1 VRNYK
6 QIIEK
11 LFNNQI
17 SSKEYQTFLNVL
29 KRIFKQALKV
39 HFTSNI
45 EKLFHKYFG
54 PDYLEV
60 LASELIFKIVSKK
73 ESFLNLSF
81 INEKYLLTTAIN
93 IIYFYLSSEFKLV
106 EKEVNLEDLSL
117 TQEEDKEKEIRV
129 EGLLPPVFVNFLED
143 SALNHLVLSLKEKL
157 TKKELE
163 TLCWYVNKAYKQNP
177 KEVKASADALYK
189 RWERLKPKL
198 KKIVGEE
205 VLEGTS
211 ADKLFYA
218 IKSEICDK
226 YS

>member
-1 VRNYK
+1 MRNYK

-11 LFNNQI
+11 LLNNQI
-17 SSKEYQTFLNVL
+17 SSKEYQIFLNVL

-39 HFTSNI
+39 YFTSNI

-60 LASELIFKIVSKK
+60 LASEFIFKIVSKK

-93 IIYFYLSSEFKLV
+93 IIYLYLSSEFKLV
-106 EKEVNLEDLSL
+106 EKEVNLNDLSL
-117 TQEEDKEKEIRV
+117 TQEEDKEQEIRV

-177 KEVKASADALYK
+177 KEVKASADTLYK

-211 ADKLFYA
+211 ADKIFYA

>member
-1 VRNYK
+1 MPY
-6 QIIEK
+6 
-11 LFNNQI
+11 I
-17 SSKEYQTFLNVL
+17 S
-29 KRIFKQALKV
+29 
-39 HFTSNI
+39 
-45 EKLFHKYFG
+45 
-54 PDYLEV
+54 
-60 LASELIFKIVSKK
+60 
-73 ESFLNLSF
+73 
-81 INEKYLLTTAIN
+81 EKYLLITALN
-93 IIYFYLSSEFKLV
+93 IIYFHLSSGFKIV
-106 EKEVNLEDLSL
+106 EKEVNLDDLSL
-117 TQEEDKEKEIRV
+117 TQEEDKEQEIRV

-177 KEVKASADALYK
+177 KEVKVSDNALYK

-198 KKIVGEE
+198 KKILGEE

>member
-1 VRNYK
+1 VRDYK

-11 LFNNQI
+11 LLNNQV

-39 HFTSNI
+39 HFTTNI

-81 INEKYLLTTAIN
+81 INKKYLLTTAIN
-93 IIYFYLSSEFKLV
+93 IIYLYLSSEFKLV
-106 EKEVNLEDLSL
+106 EKEVNLDDLSL
-117 TQEEDKEKEIRV
+117 TQEEGKEQEIKV
-129 EGLLPPVFVNFLED
+129 EGLLSPKFVNFLED

-157 TKKELE
+157 TKRELE
-163 TLCWYVNKAYKQNP
+163 TLCWYLDKAYKQNP
-177 KEVKASADALYK
+177 KELKAIADALYK

-198 KKIVGEE
+198 RRILEEE
-205 VLEGTS
+205 VLKGTS

>member
-1 VRNYK
+1 MRDYK

-11 LFNNQI
+11 LLNNQI

-39 HFTSNI
+39 HFTTNI

-81 INEKYLLTTAIN
+81 INKKYLLTTAIN
-93 IIYFYLSSEFKLV
+93 IIYLYLSSEFKLV
-106 EKEVNLEDLSL
+106 EKEVNLDDLSL
-117 TQEEDKEKEIRV
+117 TQEEDKEQEIKV
-129 EGLLPPVFVNFLED
+129 EGLLSPKFVNFLED

-163 TLCWYVNKAYKQNP
+163 TLCWYLDKAYKQNP
-177 KEVKASADALYK
+177 KELKAIADALYK

-198 KKIVGEE
+198 RKILEEE
-205 VLEGTS
+205 VLKGTS

>member
-11 LFNNQI
+11 FLNNQI
-17 SSKEYQTFLNVL
+17 SSEEYQIFLKDL
-29 KRIFKQALKV
+29 KRIFKQAFKV
-39 HFTSNI
+39 HFTTNI

-60 LASELIFKIVSKK
+60 LASELNLKIVSKK
-73 ESFLNLSF
+73 ESFLKLSF
-81 INEKYLLTTAIN
+81 INEKYLLTTAIH

-106 EKEVNLEDLSL
+106 EKEVNLDDLSL
-117 TQEEDKEKEIRV
+117 TQEEDKDQEIRV
-129 EGLLPPVFVNFLED
+129 ESLLPPVFVNFLED
-143 SALNHLVLSLKEKL
+143 SALNHLVLNLKVKL

-177 KEVKASADALYK
+177 KEVKANANVFYK

-198 KKIVGEE
+198 KKILGEE

>member
-1 VRNYK
+1 MRNYK

-17 SSKEYQTFLNVL
+17 SSKEYQTFLHVL

-39 HFTSNI
+39 HFTTNI

-93 IIYFYLSSEFKLV
+93 IIYLYLSSEFKLV
-106 EKEVNLEDLSL
+106 EKEVNLDDLSL
-117 TQEEDKEKEIRV
+117 TQEEDKEQEIKV
-129 EGLLPPVFVNFLED
+129 EGLLSPIFVNFLED

-163 TLCWYVNKAYKQNP
+163 TLCWYLDKAYKQNP
-177 KEVKASADALYK
+177 KELKASAEALYK

-198 KKIVGEE
+198 RKILGEE

>member
-1 VRNYK
+1 VRDYK

-11 LFNNQI
+11 LLNNQI

-39 HFTSNI
+39 HFTTNI

-81 INEKYLLTTAIN
+81 INKKYLLTTAIN
-93 IIYFYLSSEFKLV
+93 IIYLYLSSEFKLV
-106 EKEVNLEDLSL
+106 EKEVNLDDLSL
-117 TQEEDKEKEIRV
+117 TQEEGKEQEIKV
-129 EGLLPPVFVNFLED
+129 EGLLSPKFVNFLED

-157 TKKELE
+157 TKRELE
-163 TLCWYVNKAYKQNP
+163 TLCWYLDKAYKQNP
-177 KEVKASADALYK
+177 KELKAIADALYK

-198 KKIVGEE
+198 RRILEEE
-205 VLEGTS
+205 VLKGTS

>member
-11 LFNNQI
+11 LLNNQI
-17 SSKEYQTFLNVL
+17 SSKEYQIFLNVL

-39 HFTSNI
+39 YFTSNI

-60 LASELIFKIVSKK
+60 LASEFIFKIVSKK

-93 IIYFYLSSEFKLV
+93 IIYLYLSSEFKLV
-106 EKEVNLEDLSL
+106 EKEVNLNDLSL
-117 TQEEDKEKEIRV
+117 TQEEDKEQEIRV

-177 KEVKASADALYK
+177 KEVKASADTLYK

-211 ADKLFYA
+211 ADKIFYA

>member
-11 LFNNQI
+11 LLNNQI

-29 KRIFKQALKV
+29 KRVFKQAFKV
-39 HFTSNI
+39 HFTTNI
-45 EKLFHKYFG
+45 EKLFHKYYG

-60 LASELIFKIVSKK
+60 LASEVVFKIVSKK

-81 INEKYLLTTAIN
+81 VHEKYLLSIAIS
-93 IIYFYLSSEFKLV
+93 IIYFHLSSEFKLV
-106 EKEVNLEDLSL
+106 EKEVNLDDLSL
-117 TQEEDKEKEIRV
+117 TQEEDKEQEIRV
-129 EGLLPPVFVNFLED
+129 EGLLSPIFVNYLED
-143 SALNHLVLSLKEKL
+143 SALSHLVLTLKKKL

-163 TLCWYVNKAYKQNP
+163 TLCWYVNKVYKQNP
-177 KEVKASADALYK
+177 KEVKVSANTLYK

-198 KKIVGEE
+198 KKILGEE

>member
-60 LASELIFKIVSKK
+60 LASEFIFKIVSKK

-81 INEKYLLTTAIN
+81 ISEKYLLTTAIN

-106 EKEVNLEDLSL
+106 EKEVNLEDISL

>member
-6 QIIEK
+6 EIIGK
-11 LFNNQI
+11 LLNNQI
-17 SSKEYQTFLNVL
+17 SSKEYQAFLHVL
-29 KRIFKQALKV
+29 KRVFKQAFKV
-39 HFTSNI
+39 HFTTNI
-45 EKLFHKYFG
+45 EKLFHKYYG

-60 LASELIFKIVSKK
+60 LASEVVFKIVSKK
-73 ESFLNLSF
+73 ESFLNLLF
-81 INEKYLLTTAIN
+81 IHEKYLQSIAIS
-93 IIYFYLSSEFKLV
+93 IIYFHLSSEFKLV
-106 EKEVNLEDLSL
+106 EKEVNLNDLSL
-117 TQEEDKEKEIRV
+117 TQEEDKEQEIRV

-177 KEVKASADALYK
+177 KEVKGSADAFYK

>member
-11 LFNNQI
+11 LLNNQI
-17 SSKEYQTFLNVL
+17 SSKEYQIFLNVL

-93 IIYFYLSSEFKLV
+93 MIYLYLSSEFKLL
-106 EKEVNLEDLSL
+106 EKEVNLDDLSL
-117 TQEEDKEKEIRV
+117 TQEEDKEQEIRV

-177 KEVKASADALYK
+177 KEVKAIADALYK

>member
-11 LFNNQI
+11 LLNNQI
-17 SSKEYQTFLNVL
+17 SSKEYQTFLKDL

-60 LASELIFKIVSKK
+60 LASEVIFKIVSKK

-93 IIYFYLSSEFKLV
+93 IIYLYLSSEFKLV

-117 TQEEDKEKEIRV
+117 TQEEDKEQEIRV
-129 EGLLPPVFVNFLED
+129 EGLLSPVFVNFLED
-143 SALNHLVLSLKEKL
+143 SVLNHLVLSLKEKL

-163 TLCWYVNKAYKQNP
+163 TLCWYIYKAYKQNP

-198 KKIVGEE
+198 EKILGEE

-211 ADKLFYA
+211 AEKLFYV

-226 YS
+226 LS

>member
-17 SSKEYQTFLNVL
+17 SSKEYQTFLHVL

-39 HFTSNI
+39 HFTTNI

-93 IIYFYLSSEFKLV
+93 IIYLYLSSEFKLV

-218 IKSEICDK
+218 IKSEICEK

>member
-1 VRNYK
+1 VRDYK

-11 LFNNQI
+11 LLNNQI

-39 HFTSNI
+39 HFTTNI

-81 INEKYLLTTAIN
+81 INKKYLLTTAIN
-93 IIYFYLSSEFKLV
+93 IIYLYLSSEFKLV
-106 EKEVNLEDLSL
+106 EKEVNLDDLSL
-117 TQEEDKEKEIRV
+117 TQEEDKEQEIKV
-129 EGLLPPVFVNFLED
+129 EGLLSPKFVNFLED

-163 TLCWYVNKAYKQNP
+163 TLCWYLDKAYKQNP
-177 KEVKASADALYK
+177 KELKAIADALYK

-198 KKIVGEE
+198 RKILEEE
-205 VLEGTS
+205 VLKGTS

>member
-1 VRNYK
+1 MRNYK

-11 LFNNQI
+11 LLNNQI

-81 INEKYLLTTAIN
+81 INEKYLLTTAIH
-93 IIYFYLSSEFKLV
+93 IIYFYLSSEFKLL
-106 EKEVNLEDLSL
+106 EKEVNFNDLSL
-117 TQEEDKEKEIRV
+117 TQEEDKDLEIRV
-129 EGLLPPVFVNFLED
+129 ESLLPPVFVNFLED

-163 TLCWYVNKAYKQNP
+163 TLCWYVNKTYKQNP
-177 KEVKASADALYK
+177 KELKVRANAFYK

>member
-11 LFNNQI
+11 LLNNQI

-29 KRIFKQALKV
+29 KRIFQQAFKV
-39 HFTSNI
+39 HFTTNI

-60 LASELIFKIVSKK
+60 LASEFIFKIVSKK

-106 EKEVNLEDLSL
+106 EKEVNLDDLSL
-117 TQEEDKEKEIRV
+117 TQEEDKEQEIKV

>member
-1 VRNYK
+1 MRNYK

-11 LFNNQI
+11 LLNNQI
-17 SSKEYQTFLNVL
+17 SSKEYQTFLKDL

-60 LASELIFKIVSKK
+60 LASEVIFKIVSKK

-93 IIYFYLSSEFKLV
+93 IIYLYLSSEFKLV

-117 TQEEDKEKEIRV
+117 TQEEDKEQEIRV
-129 EGLLPPVFVNFLED
+129 EGLLSPVFVNFLED
-143 SALNHLVLSLKEKL
+143 SVLNHLVLSLKEKL

-163 TLCWYVNKAYKQNP
+163 TLCWYIYKAYKQNP

-198 KKIVGEE
+198 EKILGEE

-211 ADKLFYA
+211 AEKLFYV

-226 YS
+226 LS

>member
-1 VRNYK
+1 MRDYK

-11 LFNNQI
+11 LLNNQI

-39 HFTSNI
+39 HFTTNI

-81 INEKYLLTTAIN
+81 INKKYLLTTAIN
-93 IIYFYLSSEFKLV
+93 IIYLYLSSEFKLV
-106 EKEVNLEDLSL
+106 EKEVNLDDLSL
-117 TQEEDKEKEIRV
+117 TQEEGKEQEIKV
-129 EGLLPPVFVNFLED
+129 EGLLSPKFVNFLED

-157 TKKELE
+157 TKRELE
-163 TLCWYVNKAYKQNP
+163 TLCWYLDKAYKQNP
-177 KEVKASADALYK
+177 KELKAIADALYK

-198 KKIVGEE
+198 RRILEEE
-205 VLEGTS
+205 VLKGTS

>member
-11 LFNNQI
+11 LLNNQI

-29 KRIFKQALKV
+29 KRIFQQAFKV
-39 HFTSNI
+39 HFTTNI

-93 IIYFYLSSEFKLV
+93 IIYFYLSSEFKIV
-106 EKEVNLEDLSL
+106 EKEVNLNDLSL
-117 TQEEDKEKEIRV
+117 TQEEDKEQEIRV

-143 SALNHLVLSLKEKL
+143 SALNHLILSLKEKL

>member
-11 LFNNQI
+11 LLNNQI
-17 SSKEYQTFLNVL
+17 SSEEYQIFLKEL
-29 KRIFKQALKV
+29 KRIFKQAFKV
-39 HFTSNI
+39 HFTTNI

-73 ESFLNLSF
+73 ESFLKLSF
-81 INEKYLLTTAIN
+81 INEKYLLTTAIH

-106 EKEVNLEDLSL
+106 EKEVNFNDLSL
-117 TQEEDKEKEIRV
+117 TQEEDKDLEIRV
-129 EGLLPPVFVNFLED
+129 ESLLPPVFVNFLED

-226 YS
+226 CS

>member
-1 VRNYK
+1 MRDYK

-11 LFNNQI
+11 LLNNQV

-39 HFTSNI
+39 HFTTNI

-81 INEKYLLTTAIN
+81 INKKYLLTTAIN
-93 IIYFYLSSEFKLV
+93 IIYLYLSSEFKLV
-106 EKEVNLEDLSL
+106 EKEVNLDDLSL
-117 TQEEDKEKEIRV
+117 TQEEGKEQEIKV
-129 EGLLPPVFVNFLED
+129 EGLLSPKFVNFLED

-157 TKKELE
+157 TKRELE
-163 TLCWYVNKAYKQNP
+163 TLCWYLDKAYKQNP
-177 KEVKASADALYK
+177 KELKAIADALYK

-198 KKIVGEE
+198 RRILEEE
-205 VLEGTS
+205 VLKGTS

>member
-11 LFNNQI
+11 LLNNQI

-29 KRIFKQALKV
+29 KRIFKQAFKV

-60 LASELIFKIVSKK
+60 LASEFIFKIVSKK
-73 ESFLNLSF
+73 ESFLNLPF
-81 INEKYLLTTAIN
+81 INEKYLLTTAIK
-93 IIYFYLSSEFKLV
+93 IIYFYLSSEFKVV
-106 EKEVNLEDLSL
+106 EKEVNLNDLSL
-117 TQEEDKEKEIRV
+117 TQEEDKEQEIRV

-143 SALNHLVLSLKEKL
+143 SALKHLVLSLKEKL

-218 IKSEICDK
+218 IMSEICDK

>member
-1 VRNYK
+1 MRNYK

-11 LFNNQI
+11 LLNNQI
-17 SSKEYQTFLNVL
+17 SSKEYQIFLKDL

-39 HFTSNI
+39 YFTSNI

-60 LASELIFKIVSKK
+60 LASEFIFKIVSKK

-93 IIYFYLSSEFKLV
+93 IIYLYLSSEFKLV
-106 EKEVNLEDLSL
+106 EKEVNLNDLSL
-117 TQEEDKEKEIRV
+117 TQEEDKEQEIRV

-177 KEVKASADALYK
+177 KEVKASADTLYK

-211 ADKLFYA
+211 ADKIFYA